1 MFTVSLEDNGIRF
14 ASLNVDRFPQL
25 LIFMSLHYLLHPA
38 TRNCKVFKG
47 FPGILNTTAKL
58 SLQNY
63 DFFFLF
69 LCICKQ
75 KDSR

>member
-14 ASLNVDRFPQL
+14 ASLNIDRFPQL
-25 LIFMSLHYLLHPA
+25 LIFMSLHYLLNPA
-38 TRNCKVFKG
+38 PKNCKVFKC

-63 DFFFLF
+63 DFFFSFF
-69 LCICKQ
+69 LYL
-75 KDSR
+75 